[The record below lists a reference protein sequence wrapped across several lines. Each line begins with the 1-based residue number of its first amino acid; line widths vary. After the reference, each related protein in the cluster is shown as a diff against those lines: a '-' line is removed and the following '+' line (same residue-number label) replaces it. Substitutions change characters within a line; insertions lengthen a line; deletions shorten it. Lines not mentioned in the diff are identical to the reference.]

1 MLMEIR
7 SRKSRMDRRNIL
19 MDTRRTVR
27 LSVSTARSMATSRTI
42 VPIKQDF
49 VV

>member
-19 MDTRRTVR
+19 MDTRR
-27 LSVSTARSMATSRTI
+27 LSVSTAKSVATSRTI
-42 VPIKQDF
+42 VPIKQHF